1 MVDHLPAVEVV
12 SLRLGFSADETFAGK
27 YNLCHAVVMVLI
39 VQLRLFGSFT
49 GLLNM
54 TIFLLM
60 MILLVALMVSWQ
72 DVGWRAD
79 I

>member
-1 MVDHLPAVEVV
+1 
-12 SLRLGFSADETFAGK
+12 
-27 YNLCHAVVMVLI
+27 MVLI